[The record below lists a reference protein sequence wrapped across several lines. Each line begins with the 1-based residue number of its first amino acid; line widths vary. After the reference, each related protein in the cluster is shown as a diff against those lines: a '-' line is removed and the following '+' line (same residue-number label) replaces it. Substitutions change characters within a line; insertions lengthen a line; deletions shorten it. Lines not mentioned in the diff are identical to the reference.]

1 MSRLRLGRTLLAVM
15 VAGTLGC
22 PGRRQPESEPPGNG
36 WRLQRQ
42 PTDTIVSDVEFRV
55 VLTQPHPDTVLA
67 RVRVR
72 NVGRDSVALGGSG
85 CSASLR
91 LFDGAAGGPTDASGG
106 TLRFDWLEHLERRAR
121 ARGGQLGCAEYLTG
135 YPLAPG
141 DTAWPRDYVSPLPLT
156 APELAALPAGRYA
169 ARLRLR
175 VYRLEYRYPD
185 PRWADTVDVPA
196 GMLEIER

>member
-1 MSRLRLGRTLLAVM
+1 MIRLRPTLLLA
-15 VAGTLGC
+15 ATLPGTLGC
-22 PGRRQPESEPPGNG
+22 PGSRRPEADPPGQV
-36 WRLQRQ
+36 WRLPRQ

-55 VLTQPHPDTVLA
+55 VLTHPHPDTVLA

-91 LFDGAAGGPTDASGG
+91 LFDSEADVTTATSAG
-106 TLRFDWLEHLERRAR
+106 TLRFDWLQHLDRRAR
-121 ARGGQLGCAEYLTG
+121 ALGGQLGCAEYLAG

-141 DTAWPRDYVSPLPLT
+141 DTAWPRDYVSPMPLT
-156 APELAALPAGRYA
+156 APELVALAAGRYA

-175 VYRLEYRYPD
+175 VFRLEYRYPD
-185 PRWADTVDVPA
+185 PRWADTVEVPA
-196 GMLEIER
+196 GTLEIER